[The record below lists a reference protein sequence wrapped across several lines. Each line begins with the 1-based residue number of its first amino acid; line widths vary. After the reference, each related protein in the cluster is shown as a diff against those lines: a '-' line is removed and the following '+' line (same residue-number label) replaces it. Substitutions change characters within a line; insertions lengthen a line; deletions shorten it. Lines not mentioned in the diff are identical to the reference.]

1 MAAIIKPGLI
11 YTVAV
16 FIFVAFLFFSRVP
29 ITEDGRAVKT
39 STGRKGGPKLKL
51 HKPTA
56 KVNPKLDHI
65 PFDPII
71 RDVEEKRDDR
81 AWEREY
87 FRHQTNMS
95 YDHMAEHATRLVK
108 EHEAEVH
115 AQPSGHEGEQHLE
128 DEEDDSSYDPD
139 DYLEEDGESFFYEKS
154 KREYHGDISM
164 KHCRLLCHSYS

>member
-1 MAAIIKPGLI
+1 MALTIKRGLI

-16 FIFVAFLFFSRVP
+16 FIFVAFLFFPRVP
-29 ITEDGRAVKT
+29 VTEDGRAVKK

-71 RDVEEKRDDR
+71 RDFEEKRDDR

-87 FRHQTNMS
+87 FRHQTNQS
-95 YDHMAEHATRLVK
+95 HDHIAEHANRLLK

-115 AQPSGHEGEQHLE
+115 AQLSSHEGVHHPE

-139 DYLEEDGESFFYEKS
+139 DYVEDEGESFFREKS
-154 KREYHGDISM
+154 KRETRGDISM
-164 KHCRLLCHSYS
+164 KLCRQ

>member
-1 MAAIIKPGLI
+1 MAVIMKRGVI

-16 FIFVAFLFFSRVP
+16 LIFVAFLFFSRMPV
-29 ITEDGRAVKT
+29 TEDGRAVKK

-71 RDVEEKRDDR
+71 RDFEEKRDDR
-81 AWEREY
+81 AWERDY
-87 FRHQTNMS
+87 FRHQTNQS
-95 YDHMAEHATRLVK
+95 HDHMAEHASRLLK

-115 AQPSGHEGEQHLE
+115 AQPSSHEGVHHSE
-128 DEEDDSSYDPD
+128 DEEDDLYDAD
-139 DYLEEDGESFFYEKS
+139 EYVEDEGESFFCEKS
-154 KREYHGDISM
+154 KREVHGDTSM
-164 KHCRLLCHSYS
+164 KLCRQ